1 MRSTAETPMVPWMVR
16 QRSRRTLATL
26 VAACVSLVAAG
37 AAVAAPAP
45 SSSHRP
51 AVALSSLEQGVLA
64 DINAFRVQHHLVP
77 LRLSAALT
85 ESSRE
90 HSQEMATQGYF
101 AHDSADGSAF
111 WKRIQS
117 VYPSS
122 PFRYWAVGEN
132 LLWSSPDVDAQ
143 GALQLWENSPEH
155 RANLL
160 TAEWREVGV
169 SAVHVVAA
177 PGTFDGQDVTI
188 VTTDFGVRR

>member
-1 MRSTAETPMVPWMVR
+1 MVLWMVGR
-16 QRSRRTLATL
+16 SSRRTVATL

-37 AAVAAPAP
+37 SAVAAPAP
-45 SSSHRP
+45 ATSHQP
-51 AVALSSLEQGVLA
+51 AVALSALEQGVLA
-64 DINAFRVQHHLVP
+64 DINAFRVQHNLVP

-85 ESSRE
+85 ASSRE

-122 PFRYWAVGEN
+122 RFRYWAVGEN

-160 TAEWREVGV
+160 TAEWREIGV
-169 SAVHVVAA
+169 SAVHVTAA